1 MGGDEAL
8 RLVAHWVA
16 VELALGLRRDRGAVR
31 QGEAVQGRLSVTL
44 QEGCTQ
50 TRGNDKSTRPDARR
64 RSASGQNER
73 SLSELQRHFTAR
85 CLH

>member
-16 VELALGLRRDRGAVR
+16 VELALCLRRDRGAVR
-31 QGEAVQGRLSVTL
+31 EGETVQGRLSVTL

-50 TRGNDKSTRPDARR
+50 TGKKNYKSTPPGARR
-64 RSASGQNER
+64 RWPSD
-73 SLSELQRHFTAR
+73 
-85 CLH
+85 